1 MGTQILSIKNAIILV
16 AGLMAL
22 TACEKVVDIELNN
35 AQPRVVIEGK
45 LFRRFTNLTTFKD
58 TAFIKL
64 STSKSF
70 EADNAFV
77 GSAGGVVT
85 ITDDAGTVHPIAEVA
100 TGIFLSTDIP
110 CEVGR
115 TYKLNVTIGG
125 QTYTASSTVQVPVP
139 FSRLSQERQDFAG
152 DERKVANVTFT
163 DPVGKGN
170 NYRFIQYRNGI
181 AAQPIF
187 ILNDELSDGLEIS
200 QQLNAYSSNRDSD
213 ELQSGD
219 ILTVEMNTLDNA
231 VYKFWSGLSLGST
244 GDGLGSIPGN
254 PVTNLSNGAL
264 GYFSAHTAQF
274 KTLVV
279 K

>member
-1 MGTQILSIKNAIILV
+1 MRTQILSIKNAIIL
-16 AGLMAL
+16 ATGLMAL
-22 TACEKVVDIELNN
+22 TACEKVVDIDLNN
-35 AQPRVVIEGK
+35 AQPRIVIEGK
-45 LFRRFTNLTTFKD
+45 LYRRYSTPTAFKD
-58 TAFIKL
+58 SALVKL

-77 GSAGGVVT
+77 GTAGGTVT
-85 ITDDAGTVHPIAEVA
+85 ISDDAGTVYPLTEVA

-110 CEVGR
+110 CEIGH
-115 TYKLNVTIGG
+115 TYTLNVTMAG
-125 QTYTASSTVQVPVP
+125 QAYTASSTVQVPVP
-139 FSRLSQERQDFAG
+139 FTRLSQERQDFAG
-152 DERKVANVTFT
+152 DERKVANVSFT

-170 NYRFIQYRNGI
+170 NYRFIQYRNGK

-187 ILNDELSDGLEIS
+187 ILNDELSDGLQIS

-254 PVTNLSNGAL
+254 PVTNLSGGAL

-274 KTLVV
+274 KSLVV